1 MRLFL
6 SHRIITTF
14 ASGNSVVS
22 FRYSFSPRNLLL
34 QVAFIERES
43 QYGSCSLS
51 RFVERGGRRKMFERF
66 NVVPSARVLPVQNSQ
81 GMVSCRGS
89 VPRKKRI
96 RATTRYTEYCRRP
109 EKLLCRSPK
118 SVPPFKIS
126 PSPHKNAA
134 KKMQLHSAEENAAK
148 KIHLLSGYTFVS
160 KNSIFLREYPRY
172 CRNMDILG
180 KAATPLS
187 L

>member
-66 NVVPSARVLPVQNSQ
+66 NVVPPARVLPVQNSQ
-81 GMVSCRGS
+81 GTVSCRGS
-89 VPRKKRI
+89 VLIKSAFVQQQETLTIAAALKDCYAAPKNPFRPSKFPPRPIKTPPEN
-96 RATTRYTEYCRRP
+96 TT
-109 EKLLCRSPK
+109 S
-118 SVPPFKIS
+118 
-126 PSPHKNAA
+126 
-134 KKMQLHSAEENAAK
+134 
-148 KIHLLSGYTFVS
+148 
-160 KNSIFLREYPRY
+160 
-172 CRNMDILG
+172 
-180 KAATPLS
+180 
-187 L
+187 

>member
-96 RATTRYTEYCRRP
+96 RATTRDAGYCRRP
-109 EKLLCRSPK
+109 K
-118 SVPPFKIS
+118 V
-126 PSPHKNAA
+126 
-134 KKMQLHSAEENAAK
+134 QLHDSKQNSALR
-148 KIHLLSGYTFVS
+148 IL
-160 KNSIFLREYPRY
+160 NSSLNPKLPDFLRQSF
-172 CRNMDILG
+172 NTILILLHQVIYLMHRAVNLR
-180 KAATPLS
+180 AAERGV
-187 L
+187 